1 MTLEEIEKRLNAVN
15 SKLINSSPN
24 YEKSIAYKN
33 NKYNTIKATQR
44 KPLVEES
51 VVDKAV
57 NGVKNTFNLNDGYQI
72 GDLTKGAFYTA
83 PKRSLDTI
91 GKEVPIVN
99 TTRTTLKNFGKNL
112 FQVPENWKDGYQFGD
127 IAKTIGGSTADAGL
141 NIYGSVSQMVE
152 GLAQKLPGQAWA
164 LIEDAKGNTEK
175 AKKIREYLKDEKN
188 YLSTD
193 VKNFREKY
201 FEPYSIYGSSS
212 DQVASG
218 IGSTIGSAGL
228 SMLPGGSVNI
238 GKLKDVPIAMGIAEM
253 GNSVNENYSKEDI
266 TNAQAWLN
274 GAGKGVVSALSES
287 IFGAFGVGGSELDD
301 ALVKGVTK
309 NLDSQLAK
317 GLAQLGIK
325 AGGEACEEFLE
336 YAGDYIVNYAT
347 DMISAGKGAQFAE
360 EWNNEEVLQSMISA
374 FLSTSLTQGGSTI
387 QNIAR
392 GTDVITGNTKATQ
405 EQIDQEVNTQKQ
417 ALEQEGKKVGIPKL
431 LELEQQATEKVY
443 LQQGKASTSI
453 KVVENENLTDN
464 EKDMFLNM
472 VESSKNLNELN
483 GINRLMNLD
492 YKDKTGNVTQE
503 QVQKITE
510 NYLAS
515 AKANNIDVNNVTVQS
530 MLEIATARGFEITYD
545 KNAFNNSNEG
555 AKWTVDDNGNRKVF
569 INPNANNETSLQNLT
584 VHELTHDLE
593 NTEDYKVL
601 SDLVLD
607 FAEKRGFK
615 NSEAETD
622 LRELYKNEL
631 AKYDTKEKQNAFI
644 NSELVANILGT
655 QLGNQEFINHLTIS
669 NRQTANV
676 LYNWV
681 VDKLNKLNRLTG
693 YKFEKLYWADVKNK
707 FDKAFKADFNNYKG
721 ESKLSKSNNVN
732 KSETDNKGRQ
742 LTQEQ
747 QEYFK
752 DSKVR
757 DSDGNLKT
765 MYHGTEANVGIPK
778 EYWFSVFDKDRQG
791 NHGSWFG
798 NGFYFTENEEH
809 ARDYAHSK
817 GNVYEV
823 YLNIKN
829 PYIPYQ
835 NGDSMLSFQEDFKN
849 NFDEARQIADKLSG
863 EQITAILKENGYD
876 GIIIGNNAIVFDSN
890 QIKNIDNTNPTDNPD
905 IRYSKQSTG
914 AFNEWLGKNTNN
926 KVEKPVNVPIVND
939 YYNGNSGYKGQAMS
953 ERAIDAYREGKKPL
967 SKFNS
972 QDLNY
977 FNSKLAEIGVEERVK
992 TVKELKELMQ
1002 KYNDGE
1008 WHHTGKYFN
1017 QTNFYDT
1024 DYILEN
1030 YDNDEISKAILK
1042 NRGEYKN
1049 SEQEQKNL
1057 IKQQEYQKQQEEEQ
1071 KRYEE
1076 RKEKYTKLSTDK
1088 MYKNSTESAKEILNK
1103 YNIKSIATYEGD
1115 TGSVLSTY
1123 DGKVQVSESGNIY
1136 LDNTKPT
1143 KSDYENGLENH
1154 FKIGNK
1160 RLSPLGKNSENG
1172 YRVETWNGREWISES
1187 TSNKNASNK
1196 NQAPTK
1202 QENKINKHKEEQL
1215 KIVQETNPMFNDTSV
1230 GIRTIEDIQTFEECI
1245 KNADKDSAFVW
1256 GDYSKE
1262 DAIRDLKNGK
1272 ITIYS
1277 SYPIKNGVFVSTS
1290 YQQAFEYAGHD
1301 ASKVHQRVVKLD
1313 NVAWINGD
1321 EGQYAKVK
1329 PKVDANKVENKL
1341 INNIANNLMVT
1352 REQISDVDIYGEAQ
1366 KQAGKEFKNFD
1377 TDDGFDNYYKRI
1389 NEIENKIR
1397 DKLVEQGYKLQDN
1410 TYIKTGKAPTKQVV
1424 DNKGRQLTQEQ
1435 QEYFKNSK
1443 VRDENGNL
1451 LEVYHGT
1458 NKAGFNEIEGKL
1470 YLTDDITIARDYAG
1484 GDIIYDPNNPN
1495 SNLTP
1500 IATEG
1505 KKSYW
1510 KPTREIINHLE
1521 EYTLRDIISMYDYI
1535 DSNNTMRDAVE
1546 EYNLNK
1552 PITELKKELDKF
1564 DVEYINEMLDFVK
1577 NEISDEEY
1585 LDKSLPIPPLKNEK
1599 NNTTNVLTEN
1609 RKIYK
1614 GYANITNPLIIDKN
1628 GGKILYNEIEEAKA
1642 KGYDGIIAYNTGEG
1656 RGNKKGNTYIIFNSN
1671 QFKNIDNSTP
1681 TTNPDIRYSKQSTG
1695 AFNEWLDKNTS
1706 NNKTKVPIKKVVDN
1720 EGRQLT
1726 KQQQEYF
1733 KDSKVRNEKG
1743 ELTTVY
1749 HTTTDKTTQFNEF
1762 NPVGTTNYRFG
1773 DQVVNYY
1780 TDSKEMSSSYAQYEY
1795 IEADTDTKT
1804 IKNYKDAIKWL
1815 NDNQFN
1821 RNFKTQIGYD
1831 IQQLENGS
1839 IKLNIYDY
1847 NSGESLGKYVYDS
1860 ENDFVKNIKNN
1871 VYEVALGKKRI
1882 QYKGYINIKNPYI
1895 VNVEGRNWN
1904 EVKVEIDSETKN
1916 KIKSELNKIFG
1927 DSDNKRNLIDLA
1939 KESKEKYKN
1948 YEKSVKSDINKKI
1961 IDTAKDLSRGKNSD
1975 IKSIIDDCSTF
1986 GFDYEDYSKK
1996 YKELNIN
2003 LPSGD
2008 TKVKDILVEYMEK
2021 HDANDIKN
2029 REYKLTNYGN
2039 MTLNE
2044 FLKMAYTAYSEE
2056 YAFGRP
2062 ENYFKQK
2069 YYDYTNHYY
2078 GDGDIFTEE
2087 QLYRLAENSFSDN
2100 SIAEIF
2106 GEKKTTNDIV
2116 NEVIEKNKNGANY
2129 DGIIMKN
2136 LYDYGFTRDI
2146 DSKPADV
2153 YVTFNSNQFK
2163 AVDNTTPTSDKDIRY
2178 SKNSNG
2184 EFGNWVDK
2192 NTNNTGTQTK
2202 VSDVLLPENIRNI
2215 KDEIREKINTTGD
2228 LDTELKK
2235 DLRKLVDNTND
2246 EKQLKKYLDDINEL
2260 NETSNSKEK
2269 TFVPIK
2275 GTIKINNYKNAKI
2288 NQKIVDTALDMVKPN
2303 RQGNRTKDQWLQV
2316 AEQIGLNAPP
2326 DKIDVYANKTWL
2338 DLRPYDSLNKQGKR
2352 SVYFKKDDWINAVN
2366 KGAETTIANI
2376 DSTEVQNIN
2385 KVLENK
2391 DIVNDAKDNETL
2403 LNEITGKETRNK
2415 VKEVVKDSSGKALE
2429 VYHGT
2434 PVSFDKFDSTKAGT
2448 NTNTD
2453 FTGMYFTDN
2462 VNVANDFSYEQLPGN
2477 SNLTYKR
2484 GNKGNIYKA
2493 NLLSSNSLDLN
2504 HLTNEDI
2511 EGLRKYLDSNNIL
2524 DSEDNTIEMMKK
2536 MNDANNIHGL
2546 RFYLDLSKVS
2556 KDYDMVISD
2565 MGGDYKGSN
2574 EYIVFDESQ
2583 ISKIDDNKQNSNEKF
2598 AKVPTASMDKQIENM
2613 KAKSDEKAQQLLRGV
2628 DVSIKRGTKNSI
2640 VVSNDNSVAV
2650 SKHGNL
2656 YFYGTKPTA
2665 KDYIK
2670 TGLDAT
2676 LEKGT
2681 LRLVPK
2687 EANNVDAGLRTEEW
2701 TGEKWEDYYEVSNK
2715 RSQQWAKEA
2724 FEDSNES
2731 NESPTLQFIK
2741 DARNQDKATVK
2752 QVIDAYMQK
2761 IVNSGHYIDQLAD
2774 KVNNPELKYANDKR
2788 LSTYGEAQYSIGV
2801 AQTDIH
2807 GNEIGKSLIDIF
2819 KPVEQAGL
2827 KNEFNDYLLNRL
2839 NIERQVVE
2847 KAIFGD
2853 EITSQKS
2860 RKIIRDYEEAHPE
2873 FKEWAQDVYTF
2884 NRNELQNLVDAGL
2897 VSKDTQELFRK
2908 MYGDYVP
2915 VHRILEEVYEKG
2927 NKTTKETGVSNPVK
2941 RAKGG
2946 YQEILDIET
2955 AMAENV
2961 LSSKKAIAMNELG
2974 KQLAISLGHKNI
2986 LEDMG
2991 YEPKWTPDAIM
3002 NLNGDVVINEDGKYL
3017 YTIYTNGEMKQFALT
3032 KELYE
3037 GLRKDT
3043 IQNKINN
3050 SKIAKRILDPFEKAT
3065 KLQRDVLTTYSVG
3078 FLLNNPIK
3086 DFQDGLFYTKYSAG
3100 QFLKNYSVALKEI
3113 ATKGKYYKQYMALGG
3128 QDNSFFEY
3136 GKGIKQ
3142 EAKGFKKVL
3151 AKIEQM
3157 NSVLETAP
3165 RLAEFIS
3172 SIENGASVN
3181 EAMYNASDI
3190 TTNFKRGGEYTK
3202 LANKYGMNFLNAS
3215 VQGFD
3220 KFMRTMKVTDAKSA
3234 FRLVARVASMGI
3246 LPALLNGF
3254 MYKDDDDYENL
3265 EDYIKDEYYL
3275 IKLNDDGDFLRIPKG
3290 RVLATISSATRTV
3303 IEGAQGD
3310 LDLKSFKDEAIKQ
3323 LAPGNPLENNI
3334 VAPLIQA
3341 YNNKTW
3347 YKTDLVPKRLQ
3358 NQLPKYQ
3365 YNEKTDKISMWLG
3378 ENLNISP
3385 IKINYLIDQYSGG
3398 FGDLI
3403 LPMLT
3408 PQAENNII
3416 TDKFTTSAVMKN
3428 KTVGEF
3434 YDALDKYEKL
3444 KNSPNA
3450 TEEET
3455 TKYAYLSKVSSKVG
3469 KLYAQKRDIQM
3480 DSTLSDK
3487 EKKELVKDVQR
3498 EINAY
3503 TECAMDLLNGEYN
3516 ENTKWNM
3523 YTEGIISDK
3532 VRESDGNSAL
3542 QDALYIVNNGIAT
3555 KGEYMEMYQLAKNNN
3570 VSIPTMN
3577 KLVEMKNNNV
3587 KLTTYTDFMIGTK
3600 EFKADRDEDDKAIAG
3615 TLNAKKATYIMD
3627 MDATKEQK
3635 NGLLNM
3641 LSEGASYD
3649 DLKKLKGNYTMYF
3662 KQSGK
3667 RPTSGGLSA
3676 REKYMS
3682 FINAGISPDQL
3693 DAYYT
3698 GISQI
3703 KGSNKKQAV
3712 FNFINSLKLTIPQK
3726 MMLLA
3731 KQYKNFRKLYVKDI
3745 VAYIKGLKVSKQEKI
3760 KMIYSIFYS

>member
-1 MTLEEIEKRLNAVN
+1 MTLDDVVKSLENANKKKKNV
-15 SKLINSSPN
+15 INKTNNIN
-24 YEKSIAYKN
+24 YN
-33 NKYNTIKATQR
+33 
-44 KPLVEES
+44 
-51 VVDKAV
+51 D
-57 NGVKNTFNLNDGYQI
+57 VKNAFNTYSNQTGKYISTDNRSALQKGMDEVKKNFNLEDGYQF
-72 GDLTKGAFYTA
+72 GDITKGVLYTT

-99 TTRTTLKNFGKNL
+99 TTRKTLKNFGKNL

-569 INPNANNETSLQNLT
+569 INPNVNNETSLQNLT

-669 NRQTANV
+669 NRQTANK

-721 ESKLSKSNNVN
+721 ESKNAIIKVANFDEEVYNNIDYIMLPSKVYGKLIHTIDSDLTVQPGMNIIELFNEDENKYYRYTFYYKDIKSKVKVVSVEEADTDYEGEIANEYNEASSSNSERNEGSRSREKNN
-732 KSETDNKGRQ
+732 KWDNGLANNRTLAKTNDGLLERNKKSRNIRKSTNNESITNNAQIKNEELAQTSSFSLPNNIDYKDNLNHVSDIFREDYSIFKNKNQPENFNKRFSDFASKHHTDFDDFNNIAVEDAKNKGL
-742 LTQEQ
+742 LT
-747 QEYFK
+747 
-752 DSKVR
+752 R
-757 DSDGNLKT
+757 DYLNIDNNLVKLT
-765 MYHGTEANVGIPK
+765 TE
-778 EYWFSVFDKDRQG
+778 RQG
-791 NHGSWFG
+791 NDLWILELYVENQRQGAG
-798 NGFYFTENEEH
+798 TKVVKVLQEYAEKAGLTLKTDRELPGAKGFW
-809 ARDYAHSK
+809 DK
-817 GNVYEV
+817 V
-823 YLNIKN
+823 LNRN
-829 PYIPYQ
+829 
-835 NGDSMLSFQEDFKN
+835 DT
-849 NFDEARQIADKLSG
+849 DEK
-863 EQITAILKENGYD
+863 
-876 GIIIGNNAIVFDSN
+876 
-890 QIKNIDNTNPTDNPD
+890 
-905 IRYSKQSTG
+905 YSKKSTG
-914 AFNEWLGKNTNN
+914 AFNEWL
-926 KVEKPVNVPIVND
+926 E
-939 YYNGNSGYKGQAMS
+939 
-953 ERAIDAYREGKKPL
+953 
-967 SKFNS
+967 
-972 QDLNY
+972 
-977 FNSKLAEIGVEERVK
+977 
-992 TVKELKELMQ
+992 
-1002 KYNDGE
+1002 
-1008 WHHTGKYFN
+1008 
-1017 QTNFYDT
+1017 
-1024 DYILEN
+1024 
-1030 YDNDEISKAILK
+1030 
-1042 NRGEYKN
+1042 
-1049 SEQEQKNL
+1049 
-1057 IKQQEYQKQQEEEQ
+1057 
-1071 KRYEE
+1071 
-1076 RKEKYTKLSTDK
+1076 
-1088 MYKNSTESAKEILNK
+1088 
-1103 YNIKSIATYEGD
+1103 
-1115 TGSVLSTY
+1115 
-1123 DGKVQVSESGNIY
+1123 
-1136 LDNTKPT
+1136 
-1143 KSDYENGLENH
+1143 
-1154 FKIGNK
+1154 
-1160 RLSPLGKNSENG
+1160 
-1172 YRVETWNGREWISES
+1172 
-1187 TSNKNASNK
+1187 
-1196 NQAPTK
+1196 
-1202 QENKINKHKEEQL
+1202 
-1215 KIVQETNPMFNDTSV
+1215 
-1230 GIRTIEDIQTFEECI
+1230 
-1245 KNADKDSAFVW
+1245 
-1256 GDYSKE
+1256 
-1262 DAIRDLKNGK
+1262 
-1272 ITIYS
+1272 
-1277 SYPIKNGVFVSTS
+1277 
-1290 YQQAFEYAGHD
+1290 
-1301 ASKVHQRVVKLD
+1301 
-1313 NVAWINGD
+1313 
-1321 EGQYAKVK
+1321 
-1329 PKVDANKVENKL
+1329 
-1341 INNIANNLMVT
+1341 
-1352 REQISDVDIYGEAQ
+1352 
-1366 KQAGKEFKNFD
+1366 
-1377 TDDGFDNYYKRI
+1377 
-1389 NEIENKIR
+1389 
-1397 DKLVEQGYKLQDN
+1397 
-1410 TYIKTGKAPTKQVV
+1410 
-1424 DNKGRQLTQEQ
+1424 
-1435 QEYFKNSK
+1435 
-1443 VRDENGNL
+1443 
-1451 LEVYHGT
+1451 
-1458 NKAGFNEIEGKL
+1458 
-1470 YLTDDITIARDYAG
+1470 
-1484 GDIIYDPNNPN
+1484 
-1495 SNLTP
+1495 
-1500 IATEG
+1500 
-1505 KKSYW
+1505 
-1510 KPTREIINHLE
+1510 
-1521 EYTLRDIISMYDYI
+1521 
-1535 DSNNTMRDAVE
+1535 
-1546 EYNLNK
+1546 
-1552 PITELKKELDKF
+1552 
-1564 DVEYINEMLDFVK
+1564 
-1577 NEISDEEY
+1577 
-1585 LDKSLPIPPLKNEK
+1585 
-1599 NNTTNVLTEN
+1599 
-1609 RKIYK
+1609 
-1614 GYANITNPLIIDKN
+1614 
-1628 GGKILYNEIEEAKA
+1628 
-1642 KGYDGIIAYNTGEG
+1642 
-1656 RGNKKGNTYIIFNSN
+1656 
-1671 QFKNIDNSTP
+1671 
-1681 TTNPDIRYSKQSTG
+1681 
-1695 AFNEWLDKNTS
+1695 KNTS
-1706 NNKTKVPIKKVVDN
+1706 NKETKVPIKKQTTETKGTLQAVHNLSAEKLQGLLDLGGIPVPSIAITNQPHTQFGDISLIFDKSTIDPSNYKNEVYDRDVWSPTFPQVDYVINDKEIENVSKNIGIEWWKLNDYAEDSNSPEYLVEKLLRN
-1720 EGRQLT
+1720 EDVIDKYIKDNNLDYKT
-1726 KQQQEYF
+1726 EY
-1733 KDSKVRNEKG
+1733 KDSSFKRSYNNTEEMK
-1743 ELTTVY
+1743 EW
-1749 HTTTDKTTQFNEF
+1749 
-1762 NPVGTTNYRFG
+1762 
-1773 DQVVNYY
+1773 VN
-1780 TDSKEMSSSYAQYEY
+1780 
-1795 IEADTDTKT
+1795 
-1804 IKNYKDAIKWL
+1804 
-1815 NDNQFN
+1815 
-1821 RNFKTQIGYD
+1821 
-1831 IQQLENGS
+1831 
-1839 IKLNIYDY
+1839 
-1847 NSGESLGKYVYDS
+1847 
-1860 ENDFVKNIKNN
+1860 
-1871 VYEVALGKKRI
+1871 
-1882 QYKGYINIKNPYI
+1882 
-1895 VNVEGRNWN
+1895 
-1904 EVKVEIDSETKN
+1904 KN
-1916 KIKSELNKIFG
+1916 KITLEKLSQDEKLVKKYLELTGLDKDSELYKTLENSLYWYNKDHIMNPWLKSLNNDLKILTG
-1927 DSDNKRNLIDLA
+1927 ESEASPEIDEYKTRDNKKEVA
-1939 KESKEKYKN
+1939 KN
-1948 YEKSVKSDINKKI
+1948 NGI
-1961 IDTAKDLSRGKNSD
+1961 
-1975 IKSIIDDCSTF
+1975 
-1986 GFDYEDYSKK
+1986 
-1996 YKELNIN
+1996 
-2003 LPSGD
+2003 
-2008 TKVKDILVEYMEK
+2008 
-2021 HDANDIKN
+2021 
-2029 REYKLTNYGN
+2029 
-2039 MTLNE
+2039 
-2044 FLKMAYTAYSEE
+2044 
-2056 YAFGRP
+2056 
-2062 ENYFKQK
+2062 ENYLK
-2069 YYDYTNHYY
+2069 
-2078 GDGDIFTEE
+2078 E
-2087 QLYRLAENSFSDN
+2087 QVKN
-2100 SIAEIF
+2100 IF
-2106 GEKKTTNDIV
+2106 GEKGIRNDLDTFTLSGNRRSFWQLHDKYNLSNLVKALTNKETKASQNSFLTGFGKINAQMSKQFESIEDIKN
-2116 NEVIEKNKNGANY
+2116 NESRLIKDVDNENLESYREIIGDDVGELANY
-2129 DGIIMKN
+2129 YKYANESFNMQGFENASESIFDLAKSGNLEESNFRKILKENIMDAEKVPSDLINKIITDLNN
-2136 LYDYGFTRDI
+2136 LKELGTDYFEAKPQRAVSFDEVKAVVVPNNI
-2146 DSKPADV
+2146 DSKLKQQLLDRGMNVIEYDPEIEGDREAKISSLDQ
-2153 YVTFNSNQFK
+2153 YKF
-2163 AVDNTTPTSDKDIRY
+2163 
-2178 SKNSNG
+2178 SKQSNG
-2184 EFGNWVDK
+2184 KFGEWVDK

-2303 RQGNRTKDQWLQV
+2303 KQGNRTKDQWLQV

-2338 DLRPYDSLNKQGKR
+2338 DLRPYESLNKQGKR

-2403 LNEITGKETRNK
+2403 LNEITGKVTLEDYLTHDPNYYDGEQFDFDAHRTEIIEKANKEIYYILKDSKNIREDLQRAYDLNEQSEGNHNYLKTGLDEDNRLMYQHKEELLSSLLRTKDIKNNPTYKNLMASYTIATDYLNFRKLVKK
-2415 VKEVVKDSSGKALE
+2415 VKENKITE
-2429 VYHGT
+2429 T
-2434 PVSFDKFDSTKAGT
+2434 EFDR
-2448 NTNTD
+2448 
-2453 FTGMYFTDN
+2453 
-2462 VNVANDFSYEQLPGN
+2462 L
-2477 SNLTYKR
+2477 SNYK
-2484 GNKGNIYKA
+2484 
-2493 NLLSSNSLDLN
+2493 
-2504 HLTNEDI
+2504 
-2511 EGLRKYLDSNNIL
+2511 
-2524 DSEDNTIEMMKK
+2524 EMKQK
-2536 MNDANNIHGL
+2536 LI
-2546 RFYLDLSKVS
+2546 
-2556 KDYDMVISD
+2556 D
-2565 MGGDYKGSN
+2565 MGRTEEQAQNTLIELGHIDDNRLNAKFINDIIEVESG
-2574 EYIVFDESQ
+2574 IDESQ
-2583 ISKIDDNKQNSNEKF
+2583 KQEIRAKIKARNHEANIKATQNNNEKF
-2598 AKVPTASMDKQIENM
+2598 AKVPIASMDKQIENM

-2801 AQTDIH
+2801 AQTDIN

-2839 NIERQVVE
+2839 NIERQAVE

-2927 NKTTKETGVSNPVK
+2927 NKTTKETGVSNPIK

-2961 LSSKKAIAMNELG
+2961 LSSKKAIRMNELG

-3002 NLNGDVVINEDGKYL
+3002 SLNGDVVINEDGKYL

-3142 EAKGFKKVL
+3142 EAKGLKKVL

-3220 KFMRTMKVTDAKSA
+3220 KFMRTMKVTDTKSA

-3254 MYKDDDDYENL
+3254 MYKDDDDYEKL

-3408 PQAENNII
+3408 PQAENNIL

-3555 KGEYMEMYQLAKNNN
+3555 KGEYMEMYQLAKDNN